1 MSIKLDKLKE
11 ILGDGVDAEKME
23 AIMLAD
29 EADIDVSEYEAK
41 IADLSGQLETARAD
55 YEERVK
61 ALWFGKSEVSE
72 PEIEAKG
79 VEAEDEAVEIKDI
92 ADIIDETL

>member
-11 ILGDGVDAEKME
+11 ILKDGVDPEIME

-29 EADIDVSEYEAK
+29 EPDVDTSELEAK
-41 IADLSGQLETARAD
+41 LAKSEAQLETARAD
-55 YEERVK
+55 YEERIK

-92 ADIIDETL
+92 ADIIEETL

>member
-11 ILGDGVDAEKME
+11 ILKDGVDPEIME

-29 EADIDVSEYEAK
+29 EPDVDTSELEAK
-41 IADLSGQLETARAD
+41 LAESEAQLESARAD

-92 ADIIDETL
+92 ADIIEETL

>member
-11 ILGDGVDAEKME
+11 ILKDGVDPEIME

-29 EADIDVSEYEAK
+29 EPDVDTSELEAK
-41 IADLSGQLETARAD
+41 LAESEAQLETARAD
-55 YEERVK
+55 YAERVK

-79 VEAEDEAVEIKDI
+79 VETVDENEEIKDI
-92 ADIIDETL
+92 NDIINETL

>member
-11 ILGDGVDAEKME
+11 ILKDNVDPEIME

-29 EADIDVSEYEAK
+29 EPDIDNSELEAK
-41 IADLSGQLETARAD
+41 LAESEAQLESARAD

-92 ADIIDETL
+92 ADIIEETL

>member
-79 VEAEDEAVEIKDI
+79 VETVDENEEIKDI
-92 ADIIDETL
+92 NDIIEETL